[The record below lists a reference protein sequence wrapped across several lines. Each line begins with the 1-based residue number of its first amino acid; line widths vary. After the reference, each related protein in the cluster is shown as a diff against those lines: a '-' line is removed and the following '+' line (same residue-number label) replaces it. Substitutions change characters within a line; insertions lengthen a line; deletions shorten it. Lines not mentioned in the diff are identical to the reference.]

1 MIRAHSDQSHGLGS
15 RASVARLDE
24 RGEADRISLSSL
36 VDSRAARP
44 RIESMSLIDVSSDH
58 DDIWPSA
65 SARACAR
72 AGMMRR
78 RDRRKRATGD
88 TIGRVDALP
97 ARGTAGH
104 SPDRLHAAVR
114 GSTVDGGT
122 AMRYLDIGLD
132 TLTREK
138 ADPPQTGSCIATNS
152 TTTARS
158 TRCDGDGRL
167 IPCANTGSSIALPSS
182 LRHTASWRTSW
193 ISAARSMRMVHL
205 RHLKRAS

>member
-1 MIRAHSDQSHGLGS
+1 M
-15 RASVARLDE
+15 SVARLDE
-24 RGEADRISLSSL
+24 RGDADRISLASL
-36 VDSRAARP
+36 ADSRAARP

-58 DDIWPSA
+58 DDIWPRA

-72 AGMMRR
+72 ACTMRR

-138 ADPPQTGSCIATNS
+138 ADPPQVG
-152 TTTARS
+152 
-158 TRCDGDGRL
+158 
-167 IPCANTGSSIALPSS
+167 
-182 LRHTASWRTSW
+182 
-193 ISAARSMRMVHL
+193 
-205 RHLKRAS
+205 